1 MLSPGSGRINCWM
14 RYLARF
20 SAVITTTSIYL
31 SALTH
36 SRTLSFRSLVLSS
49 STRHARHTHAPQT
62 RSPSTSSSPSFR
74 RSFTKRLKSK
84 LCTECTYSVRRVY
97 GIDARA
103 FYASLALHTPT
114 LKPLPPLFPRARN
127 RAISVLM
134 YRGSFC
140 ASPQRSTLTFSASK
154 PSFVSSYT
162 RSASTIPLLRL
173 LRRIAITAA
182 SHSLRSIRH
191 PISTFFPSFPKRC
204 SP

>member
-49 STRHARHTHAPQT
+49 STRHASHTHAPQT

-154 PSFVSSYT
+154 PSFVYST
-162 RSASTIPLLRL
+162 FSASQIDSKRSRISLSFKRL
-173 LRRIAITAA
+173 YRRIAHRLYR
-182 SHSLRSIRH
+182 SHRSSDALGWVR
-191 PISTFFPSFPKRC
+191 
-204 SP
+204 